1 MYVDERAVS
10 RDPADTGRGNVVK
23 ARGDWPHGDYYLG
36 LLLSLV
42 WLVFLVLPLRELLTS
57 NLSTLRVLVALA
69 AIAAFVAAYLWLVL
83 GSFLNRSTGSD
94 TATRSVVIAV
104 LGLLTVLI
112 LFLAI
117 FYGNSWLYFLI
128 FSATSAAMR
137 LPTRQSV
144 WAILGLMVLAA
155 SVGWFSGLN
164 WQILMTVELLIGGTG
179 LSMVGVRRMLSTIRE
194 LRAAREEIARL
205 AVSEERLR
213 FARDLHD
220 LLGHSLSLITLKS
233 ELAGR
238 LLPDAPEK
246 AAEEVRDIEG
256 TAREALREVREA
268 VAGYRLPTLAAE
280 LEGAREMLDAAGI
293 FCRVEQ
299 SAGTLSSQADAVFAW
314 AIREGVTN
322 VIRHSRARNCEIRV
336 TRDGGETR
344 VEIVDDGRGVATES
358 AETAHSGSGL
368 RGLAER
374 VAEARGRVECGLRGT
389 KGFRIVVTLPPGD
402 NVLADGAP
410 LPTGPKRA
418 RAGR

>member
-1 MYVDERAVS
+1 M
-10 RDPADTGRGNVVK
+10 K
-23 ARGDWPHGDYYLG
+23 ARGDWPGGDYYLG

-42 WLVFLVLPLRELLTS
+42 WLVFLVLPIRELLNS
-57 NLSTLRVLVALA
+57 DLSPLRLLMAFAAVAV
-69 AIAAFVAAYLWLVL
+69 FVSIYLWLVL
-83 GSFLNRSTGSD
+83 GGFFIGSRGSG
-94 TATRSVVIAV
+94 TTPRGVVI
-104 LGLLTVLI
+104 
-112 LFLAI
+112 LAI
-117 FYGNSWLYFLI
+117 GVLTALVIFLMFSYGNGWLYFLV
-128 FSATSAAMR
+128 FSSSSAAMR
-137 LPTRQSV
+137 LPTRQAV
-144 WAILGLMVLAA
+144 WTILGLAVVVAG
-155 SVGWFSGLN
+155 VGWFSGIA
-164 WQILMTVELLIGGTG
+164 WQNMMTVELIFVGTG
-179 LSMVGVRRMLSTIRE
+179 LSLVGMSRMISTIRE
-194 LRAAREEIARL
+194 LRAAREEVARL

-256 TAREALREVREA
+256 TARVALREVREA

-293 FCRVEQ
+293 RCRFEQ
-299 SAGTLSSQADAVFAW
+299 SAGTLPPQADAVFAW

-336 TRDGGETR
+336 SRDGGEIH
-344 VEIVDDGRGVATES
+344 VEIVDDGRGAATES
-358 AETAHSGSGL
+358 AEIAHGGSGL

-389 KGFRIVVTLPPGD
+389 KGFRIVVTLPLGE
-402 NVLADGAP
+402 NVLADEAP
-410 LPTGPKRA
+410 LPTGPERA